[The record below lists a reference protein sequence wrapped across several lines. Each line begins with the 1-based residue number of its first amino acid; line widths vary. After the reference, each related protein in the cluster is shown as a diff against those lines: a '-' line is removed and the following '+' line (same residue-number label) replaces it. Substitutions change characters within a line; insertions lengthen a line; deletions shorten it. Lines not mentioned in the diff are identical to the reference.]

1 MELLKREVQ
10 LSMSILLKIIP
21 RWLINEDRFKEQ
33 QELNNKPGLAIV
45 IIVSSENEVK
55 QLTASSLWFES
66 AI

>member
-55 QLTASSLWFES
+55 QLTASSL
-66 AI
+66 